1 MSIYTVVSHEQLET
15 YLLNYNVGTLV
26 SFKGIEAGVE
36 NTNYFVTTSE
46 GEFVLTLVESVG
58 NEKLPFILGFVDHLA
73 LSNLACAQP
82 IHLNNGDLFGEL
94 NERAAVLMKRLNGGP
109 LEVPTVGQCETIG
122 KVQAQAHLLAS
133 ELPAD
138 NYTHLH
144 QWCVETA
151 APLHEKLNE
160 AQEALLQQALMAAG
174 EIPWT
179 NLPTGPVHA
188 DLFPDNALF
197 DGEQIAGLIDFYHAC
212 SAPYIYDLC
221 VTLNAWCYDE
231 DAKQYDQQKADA
243 LLAAYQS
250 VRPLNEEEQAQLPAM
265 QQVAALRFWLSRLR
279 DKLFPKE
286 GEFITVKDP
295 AGKQGLLELLHSKAQ

>member
-15 YLLNYNVGTLV
+15 YLSLYDVGTLQ
-26 SFKGIEAGVE
+26 SFRGIEAGVE
-36 NTNYFVTTSE
+36 NTNYFVTTNQ

-58 NEKLPFILGFVDHLA
+58 VEKLPFILGFVDHLA
-73 LSNLACAQP
+73 SRGMECAQP
-82 IHLNNGDLFGEL
+82 VHLNTGELFGEL
-94 NERAAVLMKRLNGGP
+94 NDRPAVLMNRLAGGP
-109 LEVPTVGQCETIG
+109 LEIPTLGQCQSIG
-122 KVQAQAHLLAS
+122 AAQAHAHQLAT

-138 NYTHLH
+138 QYTHLH
-144 QWCVETA
+144 QWCTETA
-151 APLHEKLNE
+151 APILTKLD
-160 AQEALLQQALMAAG
+160 AQQKDLLQHALMDAG
-174 EIPWT
+174 NIPWT

-197 DGEQIAGLIDFYHAC
+197 DGESLSGFIDFYHAC

-231 DAKQYDQQKADA
+231 EAGLYDQEKADA
-243 LLAAYQS
+243 LLAAYQAT
-250 VRPLNEEEQAQLPAM
+250 RPLNEEELQHLAAM

-295 AGKQGLLELLHSKAQ
+295 AGKQSLLEALRGR